1 MILNNKFDEALLL
14 AHDLH
19 RDQRRKGT
27 DIAYM
32 SHLMAVASLVIE
44 ACEHTGFER
53 VEELA
58 IAALLHDALED
69 QGHKISLEEIEN
81 RFGSLVAGIVAD
93 CSDAV
98 VDEEGQA
105 KPPWRERKKAYIGKI
120 AEKPQETLLV
130 SCADKLHNAR
140 SILSDY
146 RRHGEAV
153 WERFNAGRTDILW
166 YYRTLVDGFRQG
178 WPDNP
183 LLDELEVV
191 VNTICELSEKENAA

>member
-44 ACEHTGFER
+44 ACEHTG
-53 VEELA
+53 
-58 IAALLHDALED
+58 
-69 QGHKISLEEIEN
+69 
-81 RFGSLVAGIVAD
+81 
-93 CSDAV
+93 